1 MPRKPKNNISGWVNL
16 NKPAGMTSNDAL
28 MKLKRALGF
37 PKIGHAGTL
46 DPLASGVLPV
56 ALGEATKLVSY
67 MMNDDKVYLFTVTWG
82 EQRTTDD
89 SEGDVMVSSDIRP
102 TEAQIK
108 EILPDFTGRIMQKPP
123 TFSAIKVDGQRAYD
137 LARSGQEFELES
149 RPIDVYELTLEHC
162 NNASATFRA
171 VCGKGTYVRSL
182 ARDMARKLGTYGYVS
197 LLVREAVGPFS
208 LESAIS
214 LDILGENPDNTA
226 LESAVLPV
234 ETVLDDIPVLSVN
247 DQEAVRLKN
256 GQKLTFIARP
266 QMQRLLDAGLQV
278 GQQTEPGIAIAMYQ
292 GKPLAILEVVGVEAQ
307 PVRVF
312 NFDHN

>member
-28 MKLKRALGF
+28 MLLKRALNY

-46 DPLASGVLPV
+46 DPLASGVLPI

-67 MMNDDKVYLFTVTWG
+67 MMDDDKVYLFTVTWG

-89 SEGDVMVSSDIRP
+89 MEGEVMVSSDVRP
-102 TEAQIK
+102 ALDQIK
-108 EILPDFTGRIMQKPP
+108 AILPDFTGRIMQKPP

-137 LARSGQEFELES
+137 LARSGQEFELEA
-149 RPIDVYELTLEHC
+149 RPIDVYELSVVKADE
-162 NNASATFRA
+162 ASATFRA

-208 LESAIS
+208 LENAIS
-214 LDILGENPDNTA
+214 LDILRENDDNSA
-226 LESAVLPV
+226 LESTVLPV

-266 QMQRLLDAGLQV
+266 QVQRLLDAGLQM
-278 GQQTEPGIAIAMYQ
+278 GQTEPGLAIAMYQ
-292 GKPLAILEVVGVEAQ
+292 GKPLAILEVAGVEAQ

-312 NFDHN
+312 NLDHN

>member
-1 MPRKPKNNISGWVNL
+1 MPRKPKNDISGWVNL

-28 MKLKRALGF
+28 MKLKRALNF

-46 DPLASGVLPV
+46 DPLASGVLPI

-67 MMNDDKVYLFTVTWG
+67 MMEDDKVYLFTVTWG

-89 SEGDVMVSSDIRP
+89 MEGEVMVSSDVRP
-102 TEAQIK
+102 TEEQIRAT
-108 EILPDFTGRIMQKPP
+108 LPAFTGRIMQKPP
-123 TFSAIKVDGQRAYD
+123 TFSAIKIDGQRAYD
-137 LARSGQEFELES
+137 LARAGKEFEIEA
-149 RPIDVYELTLEHC
+149 RPIDVYELDLVSCDAAT
-162 NNASATFRA
+162 ATFRA

-182 ARDMARKLGTYGYVS
+182 ARDIARKMGTYGYVS
-197 LLVREAVGPFS
+197 TLIREAVGPFS
-208 LESAIS
+208 LETAIS
-214 LDILGENPDNTA
+214 LDITAQNDDNNA

-278 GQQTEPGIAIAMYQ
+278 GQGTEPGLAIAMYL
-292 GKPLAILEVVGVEAQ
+292 GKPLAILEVAGVEAQ

-312 NFDHN
+312 NL

>member
-1 MPRKPKNNISGWVNL
+1 MPRKPKNDISGWVNL

-28 MKLKRALGF
+28 MKLKRALNF

-67 MMNDDKVYLFTVTWG
+67 MMEDDKVYLFTVTWG

-89 SEGDVMVSSDIRP
+89 MEGEVMVTSDVRP
-102 TEAQIK
+102 TEEQIRAT
-108 EILPDFTGRIMQKPP
+108 LPAFTGRIMQKPP
-123 TFSAIKVDGQRAYD
+123 TFSAIKIDGQRAYD
-137 LARSGQEFELES
+137 LARAGKEFEIEA
-149 RPIDVYELTLEHC
+149 RPIDVYELDLVSFDEAT
-162 NNASATFRA
+162 ATFRA

-182 ARDMARKLGTYGYVS
+182 ARDIARKMGTYGYVS
-197 LLVREAVGPFS
+197 TLIREAVGPFS
-208 LESAIS
+208 LETAIS
-214 LDILGENPDNTA
+214 LDIAAQNDDNSA

-278 GQQTEPGIAIAMYQ
+278 GQGTEPGLAIAMYL
-292 GKPLAILEVVGVEAQ
+292 GKPLAILEVAGVEAQ

-312 NFDHN
+312 NL

>member
-1 MPRKPKNNISGWVNL
+1 MARKPKSDLSGWVNL

-28 MKLKRALGF
+28 MILKRALGF

-46 DPLASGVLPV
+46 DPLASGVLPI

-67 MMNDDKVYLFTVTWG
+67 MMEDDKVYLFAVTWG

-89 SEGDVMVSSDIRP
+89 AEGEVMVASDVRP

-108 EILPDFTGRIMQKPP
+108 AILPDFTGIIMQKPP
-123 TFSAIKVDGQRAYD
+123 TFSAIKIAGQRAYD
-137 LARSGQEFELES
+137 LARAGKEFDIEA
-149 RPIDVYELTLEHC
+149 RPIEVYELSLVSHTES
-162 NNASATFRA
+162 SATFRA

-214 LDILGENPDNTA
+214 LDILGENADKSA

-234 ETVLDDIPVLSVN
+234 ETVLDDIPVLSVS

-266 QMQRLLDAGLQV
+266 QVQRLLDAGLQV
-278 GQQTEPGIAIAMYQ
+278 GQTEPGLAIAMYQ

-312 NFDHN
+312 NL

>member
-1 MPRKPKNNISGWVNL
+1 MPRKPKNDISGWVNL

-28 MKLKRALGF
+28 MKLKRALNF

-67 MMNDDKVYLFTVTWG
+67 MMEDDKVYLFTVTWG

-89 SEGDVMVSSDIRP
+89 MEGEVMVSSDVRP
-102 TEAQIK
+102 TEEQIRAT
-108 EILPDFTGRIMQKPP
+108 LPAFTGRIMQKPP
-123 TFSAIKVDGQRAYD
+123 TFSAIKIDGQRAYD
-137 LARSGQEFELES
+137 LARAGKEFEIEA
-149 RPIDVYELTLEHC
+149 RPIDVYELDLVRFDEAT
-162 NNASATFRA
+162 ATFRA

-182 ARDMARKLGTYGYVS
+182 ARDIARKMGTYGYVS
-197 LLVREAVGPFS
+197 TLIREAVGPFS
-208 LESAIS
+208 LETAIS
-214 LDILGENPDNTA
+214 LDITAQNDDNSA

-278 GQQTEPGIAIAMYQ
+278 GQGTEPGIAIAMYQ
-292 GKPLAILEVVGVEAQ
+292 GKPLAILEVAGVEAQ

-312 NFDHN
+312 NL

>member
-1 MPRKPKNNISGWVNL
+1 MPRKPKSDLSGWINL

-28 MKLKRALGF
+28 NIVKRVLNY

-67 MMNDDKVYLFTVTWG
+67 MMEDDKVYLYTVTWG

-89 SEGDVMVSSDIRP
+89 AEGEVMVSSDVRP
-102 TEAQIK
+102 SEEQIK
-108 EILPDFTGRIMQKPP
+108 AVLPQFTGRIMQKPP
-123 TFSAIKVDGQRAYD
+123 TFSAIKIDGQRAYD
-137 LARSGQEFELES
+137 LARSGQEFDIEA
-149 RPIDVYELTLEHC
+149 RPVDVYELDLVEF
-162 NNASATFRA
+162 NDSSATFRA

-197 LLVREAVGPFS
+197 RLIREAVGPFN
-208 LESAIS
+208 LENAIS
-214 LDILGENPDNTA
+214 LDNSRENSDNSA
-226 LESAVLPV
+226 LESAVLPI

-266 QMQRLLDAGLQV
+266 QVQRLVDAGLAP
-278 GQQTEPGIAIAMYQ
+278 GQTTEPGIAIAMFQ
-292 GKPLAILEVVGVEAQ
+292 GKPLAILEVAGVEAQ

-312 NFDHN
+312 NL

>member
-16 NKPAGMTSNDAL
+16 NKPAGITSNDAL
-28 MKLKRALGF
+28 VLLKRALGY

-46 DPLASGVLPV
+46 DPLASGVLPI

-67 MMNDDKVYLFTVTWG
+67 MMEDDKVYLFTVTWG

-89 SEGDVMVSSDIRP
+89 MEGEVMVSSDVRP
-102 TEAQIK
+102 SRAQI
-108 EILPDFTGRIMQKPP
+108 EAILPDFTGRIMQKPP
-123 TFSAIKVDGQRAYD
+123 TFSAIKVAGQRAYD
-137 LARSGQEFELES
+137 LARAGQEFELEA
-149 RPIDVYELTLEHC
+149 RPIDVYELAVVEADE
-162 NNASATFRA
+162 ASATFRA

-197 LLVREAVGPFS
+197 LLVREAVGPFT
-208 LESAIS
+208 LENAIS
-214 LDILGENPDNTA
+214 LDILRENDDNSA
-226 LESAVLPV
+226 LESAVLPI

-256 GQKLTFIARP
+256 GQKLIFIARP
-266 QMQRLLDAGLQV
+266 QVQRLLDAGLQV

-292 GKPLAILEVVGVEAQ
+292 GKPLAILEVAGVEAQ

-312 NFDHN
+312 NLDHN

>member
-67 MMNDDKVYLFTVTWG
+67 MMEDDKVYLFTVTWG

-89 SEGDVMVSSDIRP
+89 AEGEVMATSDIRP
-102 TEAQIK
+102 AEADIK
-108 EILPDFTGRIMQKPP
+108 AILPEFTGTILQKPP
-123 TFSAIKVDGQRAYD
+123 TFSAIKIDGQRAYD
-137 LARSGQEFELES
+137 LARSGQEFELEA
-149 RPIDVYELTLEHC
+149 RPVDIYELHLVSC
-162 NNASATFRA
+162 DAASATFRA
-171 VCGKGTYVRSL
+171 ICGKGTYVRSL
-182 ARDMARKLGTYGYVS
+182 ARDMARRLGTFGYVS
-197 LLVREAVGPFS
+197 LLVREAVGPFD
-208 LESAIS
+208 LDSAIS
-214 LDILGENPDNTA
+214 LDILRENGDNSA

-234 ETVLDDIPVLSVN
+234 ETVLDDIPVLSVS

-266 QMQRLLDAGLQV
+266 QVQRLLDAGLQM
-278 GQQTEPGIAIAMYQ
+278 GQTEPGLAIAMYQ
-292 GKPLAILEVVGVEAQ
+292 NKPLAILEVAGVEAQ

-312 NFDHN
+312 NL

>member
-1 MPRKPKNNISGWVNL
+1 MSRKPKSDLSGWINL

-67 MMNDDKVYLFTVTWG
+67 MMEDDKVYLFTIAWG

-89 SEGDVMVSSDIRP
+89 SEGEVMAVSDIRP
-102 TEAQIK
+102 SIEQIK
-108 EILPDFTGRIMQKPP
+108 AIIPAFTGTILQKPP
-123 TFSAIKVDGQRAYD
+123 TFSAIKIGGQRAYD
-137 LARSGQEFELES
+137 LARAGEEFEIEA
-149 RPIDVYELTLEHC
+149 RPVDIYELELVETGPDK
-162 NNASATFRA
+162 ASFRA

-197 LLVREAVGPFS
+197 HLVREAVGPFS
-208 LESAIS
+208 LNTAIS
-214 LDILGENPDNTA
+214 LDISGENEDNTR
-226 LESAVLPV
+226 LESAVLPI

-247 DQEAVRLKN
+247 DQEAARLKN

-266 QMQRLLDAGLQV
+266 QVQRLLDAGLQV
-278 GQQTEPGIAIAMYQ
+278 GQGSEPGLAIAMYQ
-292 GKPLAILEVVGVEAQ
+292 GKALAILDVAGVEAQ

-312 NFDHN
+312 NV

>member
-1 MPRKPKNNISGWVNL
+1 MARKPKSDLSGWVNL

-28 MKLKRALGF
+28 MILKRALGF

-46 DPLASGVLPV
+46 DPLASGVLPI

-67 MMNDDKVYLFTVTWG
+67 MMEDDKVYLFAVTWG

-89 SEGDVMVSSDIRP
+89 AEGEVMFASDVRP

-108 EILPDFTGRIMQKPP
+108 AILPDFTGTIMQKPP
-123 TFSAIKVDGQRAYD
+123 TFSAIKIAGQRAYD
-137 LARSGQEFELES
+137 LARAGKEFDIEA
-149 RPIDVYELTLEHC
+149 RPIEVYELSLVSHTES
-162 NNASATFRA
+162 SATFRA

-214 LDILGENPDNTA
+214 LDILGENADKSA

-234 ETVLDDIPVLSVN
+234 ETVLDDIPVLSVS

-266 QMQRLLDAGLQV
+266 QVQRLLDAGLQV
-278 GQQTEPGIAIAMYQ
+278 GQTEPGLAIAMYQ

-312 NFDHN
+312 NL

>member
-1 MPRKPKNNISGWVNL
+1 MPRKPKNDISGWVNL

-28 MKLKRALGF
+28 MKLKRALNF

-67 MMNDDKVYLFTVTWG
+67 MMEDDKVYLFTVTWG

-89 SEGDVMVSSDIRP
+89 MEGEVMVTSDVRP
-102 TEAQIK
+102 TEEQIRAT
-108 EILPDFTGRIMQKPP
+108 LPAFTGRIMQKPP
-123 TFSAIKVDGQRAYD
+123 TFSAIKIDGQRAYD
-137 LARSGQEFELES
+137 LARAGKEFEIEA
-149 RPIDVYELTLEHC
+149 RPIDVYELDLVSFDEAT
-162 NNASATFRA
+162 ATFRA

-182 ARDMARKLGTYGYVS
+182 ARDIARKMGTYGYVS
-197 LLVREAVGPFS
+197 TLIREAVGPFS
-208 LESAIS
+208 LETAIS
-214 LDILGENPDNTA
+214 LDIAAQNDDNSA

-278 GQQTEPGIAIAMYQ
+278 GQGTEPGLAIAMYQ
-292 GKPLAILEVVGVEAQ
+292 GKPLAILEVAGVEAQ

-312 NFDHN
+312 NL

>member
-1 MPRKPKNNISGWVNL
+1 MPRKPKNDISGWVNL

-28 MKLKRALGF
+28 MKLKRALGY

-46 DPLASGVLPV
+46 DPLASGVLPI

-67 MMNDDKVYLFTVTWG
+67 MMEDDKVYLFRVTWG

-89 SEGDVMVSSDIRP
+89 AEGEVMVSSDVRP
-102 TEAQIK
+102 TEDQIK
-108 EILPDFTGRIMQKPP
+108 AILPEFTGTIMQKPP
-123 TFSAIKVDGQRAYD
+123 TFSAIKIAGQRAYD
-137 LARSGQEFELES
+137 LARAGQEFEIDA
-149 RPIDVYELTLEHC
+149 RPIEVYELTLESYDS
-162 NNASATFRA
+162 ASATFRS

-197 LLVREAVGPFS
+197 LLIREAVGPFS
-208 LESAIS
+208 LETAIS
-214 LDILGENPDNTA
+214 LDNLGENADNSA

-234 ETVLDDIPVLSVN
+234 ETVLDDIPVLSVS

-266 QMQRLLDAGLQV
+266 QVQRLLDAGLQV
-278 GQQTEPGIAIAMYQ
+278 GQTEPGLAIAMYQ
-292 GKPLAILEVVGVEAQ
+292 NKPLAILEVAGVEAQ

-312 NFDHN
+312 NL

>member
-1 MPRKPKNNISGWVNL
+1 MARKPKSDLSGWVNL

-28 MKLKRALGF
+28 MILKRALGF

-46 DPLASGVLPV
+46 DPLASGVLPI

-67 MMNDDKVYLFTVTWG
+67 MMEDDKVYLFAVTWG

-89 SEGDVMVSSDIRP
+89 AEGEVMVASDVRP
-102 TEAQIK
+102 TEDQIK
-108 EILPDFTGRIMQKPP
+108 AILPQFTGTIMQKPP
-123 TFSAIKVDGQRAYD
+123 TFSAIKIAGQRAYD
-137 LARSGQEFELES
+137 LARAGKEFDIEA
-149 RPIDVYELTLEHC
+149 RPIEVYELSLVSHTES
-162 NNASATFRA
+162 SATFRA

-214 LDILGENPDNTA
+214 LDILGENADKSA

-234 ETVLDDIPVLSVN
+234 ETVLDDIPVLSVS

-266 QMQRLLDAGLQV
+266 QVQRLLDAGLQV
-278 GQQTEPGIAIAMYQ
+278 GQTEPGIAIAMYQ

-312 NFDHN
+312 NL

>member
-1 MPRKPKNNISGWVNL
+1 MARKPKNDISGWINL

-28 MKLKRALGF
+28 MKLKRGLGF

-67 MMNDDKVYLFTVTWG
+67 MMEDDKVYLFTVTWG

-89 SEGDVMVSSDIRP
+89 NEGEVMVSSDVRP
-102 TEAQIK
+102 TEDQIRAT
-108 EILPDFTGRIMQKPP
+108 LPAFIGRIMQKPP
-123 TFSAIKVDGQRAYD
+123 TFSAIKIDGQRAYD
-137 LARSGQEFELES
+137 LARAGKEFEIEA
-149 RPIDVYELTLEHC
+149 RPIDVYELDLVRFDEAT
-162 NNASATFRA
+162 ATFRA

-182 ARDMARKLGTYGYVS
+182 ARDIARKLGTYGYVS
-197 LLVREAVGPFS
+197 TLIREAVGPFS
-208 LESAIS
+208 LETSIS
-214 LDILGENPDNTA
+214 LDITGQNDDNSA

-278 GQQTEPGIAIAMYQ
+278 GQGAEPGIAIAMYQ
-292 GKPLAILEVVGVEAQ
+292 GKPLAILEVAGVEAQ

-312 NFDHN
+312 NL

>member
-1 MPRKPKNNISGWVNL
+1 MPRKPKNDISGWVNL

-28 MKLKRALGF
+28 MKLKRALGY

-46 DPLASGVLPV
+46 DPLASGVLPI

-67 MMNDDKVYLFTVTWG
+67 MMEDDKVYLFRVTWG

-89 SEGDVMVSSDIRP
+89 AEGEVMVSSDVRP
-102 TEAQIK
+102 TEDQIK
-108 EILPDFTGRIMQKPP
+108 AILPEFTGTIMQKPP
-123 TFSAIKVDGQRAYD
+123 TFSAIKIAGQRAYD
-137 LARSGQEFELES
+137 LARAGQEFEIDA
-149 RPIDVYELTLEHC
+149 RPIEVYELTLESYDS
-162 NNASATFRA
+162 ASATFRS

-197 LLVREAVGPFS
+197 LLIREAVGPFS
-208 LESAIS
+208 LETAIS
-214 LDILGENPDNTA
+214 LDIAAQNDDNSA

-278 GQQTEPGIAIAMYQ
+278 GQGTEPGLAIAMYL
-292 GKPLAILEVVGVEAQ
+292 GKPLAILEVAGVEAQ

-312 NFDHN
+312 NL

>member
-1 MPRKPKNNISGWVNL
+1 MARKPKSDLSGWVNL

-28 MKLKRALGF
+28 MILKRALGF

-46 DPLASGVLPV
+46 DPLASGVLPI

-67 MMNDDKVYLFTVTWG
+67 MMEDDKVYLFAVTWG

-89 SEGDVMVSSDIRP
+89 AEGEVMVASDVRP
-102 TEAQIK
+102 TEDQIK
-108 EILPDFTGRIMQKPP
+108 SILPQFTGTIMQKPP
-123 TFSAIKVDGQRAYD
+123 TFSAIKIAGQRAYD
-137 LARSGQEFELES
+137 LARAGKEFEIEA
-149 RPIDVYELTLEHC
+149 RPIEVYELSLVSHTES
-162 NNASATFRA
+162 SATFRA

-208 LESAIS
+208 LESSIS
-214 LDILGENPDNTA
+214 LDILGENADKSA

-234 ETVLDDIPVLSVN
+234 ETVLDDIPVLSVS

-266 QMQRLLDAGLQV
+266 QVQRLLDAGLQV
-278 GQQTEPGIAIAMYQ
+278 GQTEPGLAIAMYQ

-312 NFDHN
+312 NL

>member
-1 MPRKPKNNISGWVNL
+1 MARKPKNDISGWVNL

-28 MKLKRALGF
+28 MKLKRALGY

-46 DPLASGVLPV
+46 DPLASGVLPI

-67 MMNDDKVYLFTVTWG
+67 MMDDDKVYVYTVTWG

-89 SEGDVMVSSDIRP
+89 SEGEVMVSSDVRP
-102 TEAQIK
+102 TEDQIK
-108 EILPDFTGRIMQKPP
+108 AVLPQFIGEIMQKPP

-137 LARSGQEFELES
+137 LARAGQEFDLPA
-149 RPIDVYELTLEHC
+149 RPINVYELDLIS
-162 NNASATFRA
+162 AQSDRATFRA

-197 LLVREAVGPFS
+197 LLVREAVGPFT
-208 LESAIS
+208 LETAIS
-214 LDILGENPDNTA
+214 LDILGENADNSA

-266 QMQRLLDAGLQV
+266 QVQRLVDAGLTI
-278 GQQTEPGIAIAMYQ
+278 GTTEPGLAIAMYL
-292 GKPLAILEVVGVEAQ
+292 GKPLAILEVAGVEAQ

-312 NFDHN
+312 NL

>member
-1 MPRKPKNNISGWVNL
+1 
-16 NKPAGMTSNDAL
+16 MTSNDAL
-28 MKLKRALGF
+28 MKLKRALGY

-46 DPLASGVLPV
+46 DPLASGVLPI

-67 MMNDDKVYLFTVTWG
+67 MMEDDKVYLFRVTWG

-89 SEGDVMVSSDIRP
+89 AEGEVMVSSDVRP
-102 TEAQIK
+102 TEDQIK
-108 EILPDFTGRIMQKPP
+108 AILPEFTGTIMQKPP
-123 TFSAIKVDGQRAYD
+123 TFSAIKIAGQRAYD
-137 LARSGQEFELES
+137 LARAGQEFEIDA
-149 RPIDVYELTLEHC
+149 RPIEVYELTLESYDS
-162 NNASATFRA
+162 ASATFRS

-197 LLVREAVGPFS
+197 LLIREAVGPFS
-208 LESAIS
+208 LETAIS
-214 LDILGENPDNTA
+214 LDNLGENADNSA

-234 ETVLDDIPVLSVN
+234 ETVLDDIPVLSVS

-266 QMQRLLDAGLQV
+266 QVQRLLDAGLQV
-278 GQQTEPGIAIAMYQ
+278 GQTEPGLAIAMYQ
-292 GKPLAILEVVGVEAQ
+292 NKPLAILEVAGVEAQ

-312 NFDHN
+312 NL

>member
-1 MPRKPKNNISGWVNL
+1 MARKPKSDLSGWVNL

-28 MKLKRALGF
+28 MILKRALGF

-46 DPLASGVLPV
+46 DPLASGVLPI

-67 MMNDDKVYLFTVTWG
+67 MMEDDKVYLFAVTWG

-89 SEGDVMVSSDIRP
+89 AEGEVMVASDVRP

-108 EILPDFTGRIMQKPP
+108 AILPDFTGTIMQKPP
-123 TFSAIKVDGQRAYD
+123 TFSAIKIAGQRAYD
-137 LARSGQEFELES
+137 LARAGKEFDIEA
-149 RPIDVYELTLEHC
+149 RPIEVYELSLVSHTES
-162 NNASATFRA
+162 SATFRA

-214 LDILGENPDNTA
+214 LDILGENADKSA

-234 ETVLDDIPVLSVN
+234 ETVLDDIPVLSVS

-266 QMQRLLDAGLQV
+266 QVQRLLDAGLQV
-278 GQQTEPGIAIAMYQ
+278 GQTEPGLAIAMYQ

-312 NFDHN
+312 NL

>member
-1 MPRKPKNNISGWVNL
+1 MARKPKNDISGWINL

-28 MKLKRALGF
+28 MKLKRGLGF

-67 MMNDDKVYLFTVTWG
+67 MMEDDKVYLFTVTWG

-89 SEGDVMVSSDIRP
+89 NEGEVMVSSDVRP
-102 TEAQIK
+102 TEDQIRAT
-108 EILPDFTGRIMQKPP
+108 LPAFIGRIMQKPP
-123 TFSAIKVDGQRAYD
+123 TFSAIKIDGQRAYD
-137 LARSGQEFELES
+137 LARAGKEFEIEA
-149 RPIDVYELTLEHC
+149 RPIDVYELDLVRFDEAT
-162 NNASATFRA
+162 ATFRA

-182 ARDMARKLGTYGYVS
+182 ARDIARKLGTYGYVS
-197 LLVREAVGPFS
+197 TLIREAVGPFS
-208 LESAIS
+208 LETAIS
-214 LDILGENPDNTA
+214 LDITGQNDDNSA

-278 GQQTEPGIAIAMYQ
+278 GQGTEPGIAIAMYQ
-292 GKPLAILEVVGVEAQ
+292 GKPLAILEVAGVEAQ

-312 NFDHN
+312 NL

>member
-1 MPRKPKNNISGWVNL
+1 MPRKPKNYISGWVNL

-28 MKLKRALGF
+28 MKLKRALNF

-67 MMNDDKVYLFTVTWG
+67 MMEDDKVYLFTVTWG

-89 SEGDVMVSSDIRP
+89 MEGEVMVTSDVRP
-102 TEAQIK
+102 TEEQIRAT
-108 EILPDFTGRIMQKPP
+108 LPAFTGRIMQKPP
-123 TFSAIKVDGQRAYD
+123 TFSAIKFDGQRTYD
-137 LARSGQEFELES
+137 LARAGKEFEIEA
-149 RPIDVYELTLEHC
+149 RPIDVYELDLVSFDEAT
-162 NNASATFRA
+162 ATFRA

-182 ARDMARKLGTYGYVS
+182 ARDIARKMGTYGYVS
-197 LLVREAVGPFS
+197 TLIREAVGPFS
-208 LESAIS
+208 LETAIS
-214 LDILGENPDNTA
+214 LDIAAQNDDNSA

-278 GQQTEPGIAIAMYQ
+278 GQGTEPGLAIAMYL
-292 GKPLAILEVVGVEAQ
+292 GKPLAILEVAGVEAQ

-312 NFDHN
+312 NL

>member
-1 MPRKPKNNISGWVNL
+1 MPRKPKNDISGWVNL

-28 MKLKRALGF
+28 MKLKRALNF

-67 MMNDDKVYLFTVTWG
+67 MMEDDKVYLFTVTWG

-89 SEGDVMVSSDIRP
+89 MEGEVMVSSDVRP
-102 TEAQIK
+102 TEDQIRAT
-108 EILPDFTGRIMQKPP
+108 LPAFTGRIMQKPP
-123 TFSAIKVDGQRAYD
+123 TFSAIKIDGQRAYD
-137 LARSGQEFELES
+137 LARAGKEFEIEA
-149 RPIDVYELTLEHC
+149 RPIDVYELDLVRFDEAT
-162 NNASATFRA
+162 ATFRA

-182 ARDMARKLGTYGYVS
+182 ARDIARKMGTYGYVS
-197 LLVREAVGPFS
+197 TLIREAVGPFS
-208 LESAIS
+208 LETAIS
-214 LDILGENPDNTA
+214 LDIAAQNDDNSA

-278 GQQTEPGIAIAMYQ
+278 GQGTEPGIAIAMYQ
-292 GKPLAILEVVGVEAQ
+292 GKPLAILEVAGVEAQ

-312 NFDHN
+312 NL

>member
-1 MPRKPKNNISGWVNL
+1 MPRKPKNDISGWVNL

-28 MKLKRALGF
+28 MKLKRALGY

-46 DPLASGVLPV
+46 DPLASGVLPI

-67 MMNDDKVYLFTVTWG
+67 MMEDDKVYLFRVTWG

-89 SEGDVMVSSDIRP
+89 AEGEVMVSSDVRP
-102 TEAQIK
+102 TEDQIK
-108 EILPDFTGRIMQKPP
+108 AILPEFTGTIMQKPP
-123 TFSAIKVDGQRAYD
+123 TFSAIKIAGQRAYD
-137 LARSGQEFELES
+137 LARAGQEFEIDA
-149 RPIDVYELTLEHC
+149 RPIEVYELTLESYDS
-162 NNASATFRA
+162 ASATFRS

-197 LLVREAVGPFS
+197 LLIREAVGPFS
-208 LESAIS
+208 LETAIS
-214 LDILGENPDNTA
+214 LDNLGENADNSA

-234 ETVLDDIPVLSVN
+234 ETVLDDIPVLSVS

-266 QMQRLLDAGLQV
+266 QVQRLLDAGLQV
-278 GQQTEPGIAIAMYQ
+278 GQTEPGLAIAMYQ
-292 GKPLAILEVVGVEAQ
+292 NKPLAILEVAGVEA
-307 PVRVF
+307 
-312 NFDHN
+312 

>member
-1 MPRKPKNNISGWVNL
+1 MARKPKSDLSGWVNL

-28 MKLKRALGF
+28 MILKRALGF

-46 DPLASGVLPV
+46 DPLASGVLPI

-67 MMNDDKVYLFTVTWG
+67 MMEDDKVYLFAVTWG

-89 SEGDVMVSSDIRP
+89 AEGEVMVASDVRP

-108 EILPDFTGRIMQKPP
+108 AILPDFTGTIMQKPP
-123 TFSAIKVDGQRAYD
+123 TFSAIKIAGQRAYD
-137 LARSGQEFELES
+137 LARAGKEFDIEA
-149 RPIDVYELTLEHC
+149 RPIEVYELSLVSHTES
-162 NNASATFRA
+162 SATFRA

-214 LDILGENPDNTA
+214 LDILGENADKSA

-234 ETVLDDIPVLSVN
+234 ETVLDDIPVLSVS

-266 QMQRLLDAGLQV
+266 QVQRLLDAGLQV
-278 GQQTEPGIAIAMYQ
+278 EQTEPGLAIAMYQ

-312 NFDHN
+312 NL